1 MRIEGASTRNNS
13 ARHDSGDFLSQ
24 ARHPSSEFNSKDQF
38 MRRLNPVAIL
48 IALTGLAASVLLYLD
63 SRSTAVVAED
73 SGPLAAVK
81 PLPGYTKT
89 SKDQFS
95 LSDKETET
103 NTQANLESN
112 SPDVPLPSGESM
124 QSVLVHVSGLMPQS
138 SNLYVAVF
146 DSEEGFPKPEYSR
159 TTMTIPVDA
168 KSVEFSVSLPDSSP
182 TGIAIFQ
189 DLNGDGKLT
198 KNGFGLPIEP
208 YGFSNNARSTFGP
221 PTFGQAAFNV
231 TEKTSPI
238 EITVR

>member
-1 MRIEGASTRNNS
+1 
-13 ARHDSGDFLSQ
+13 
-24 ARHPSSEFNSKDQF
+24 

-48 IALTGLAASVLLYLD
+48 ITLTGLAASVLLYLD
-63 SRSTAVVAED
+63 SRSTPVVAED
-73 SGPLAAVK
+73 SGPLATVK
-81 PLPGYTKT
+81 PLPGYMET
-89 SKDQFS
+89 SIDQFS
-95 LSDKETET
+95 LSANETKT

-112 SPDVPLPSGESM
+112 VPDVPGPAGEST
-124 QSVLVHVSGLMPQS
+124 QTVSIHVSGLKPQS

-146 DSEEGFPKPEYSR
+146 DSAEGFPKPEHSS
-159 TTMTIPVDA
+159 TTTTISVDA
-168 KSVEFSVSLPDSSP
+168 ESVEFSLSLPDTST

-221 PTFGQAAFNV
+221 PSFSQAAFKV
-231 TEKTSPI
+231 SEKTSPI